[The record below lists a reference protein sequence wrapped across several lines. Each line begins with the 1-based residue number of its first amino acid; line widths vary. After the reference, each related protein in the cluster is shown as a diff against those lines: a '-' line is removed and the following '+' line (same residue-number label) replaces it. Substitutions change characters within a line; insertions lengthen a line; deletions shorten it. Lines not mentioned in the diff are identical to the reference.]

1 MFIFTKFSVH
11 VNYDH
16 DLILCL
22 HCNKLCT
29 SGFRDGIMFSHNG
42 GHQIRDDCEICTY
55 AMHRCVL

>member
-42 GHQIRDDCEICTY
+42 GHQIRGLADPG
-55 AMHRCVL
+55 